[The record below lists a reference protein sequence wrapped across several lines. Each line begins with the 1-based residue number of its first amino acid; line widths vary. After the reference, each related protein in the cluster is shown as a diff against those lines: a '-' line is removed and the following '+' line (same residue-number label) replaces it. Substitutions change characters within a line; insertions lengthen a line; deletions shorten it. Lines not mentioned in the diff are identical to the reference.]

1 MYIKQIPIDTL
12 TGMT

>member
-12 TGMT
+12 TRMT